1 MARKSYP
8 KQLKFYATG
17 NFYTRYNPLMIYLG
31 VDCNKL
37 EIGKKLYVNRK
48 KQIGDITLDYST
60 LVNCLQLKQELRD
73 YILAHNP
80 GYAFDDTYERYF
92 KGEAVGDIGLPINE
106 TRPEGYSLKN
116 VFKINTRY
124 LYI

>member
-1 MARKSYP
+1 
-8 KQLKFYATG
+8 
-17 NFYTRYNPLMIYLG
+17 MIYLG